1 MAVTRAE
8 KDEEL
13 QDLERA
19 FRGTDSAIVVDYK
32 GLKVPEVTELRRQV
46 RGARGQ
52 YKVVK
57 NTLAKRALK
66 GTTFESLTEYFSGT
80 TAVAYSGEDPV
91 ALAKVLTTFAK
102 TAPAL
107 QIKAAVVQGRAIKA
121 GEVTELATM
130 PGKPELYAKLLFLL
144 QAPMVQLV
152 SVLNAAPRDLMSV
165 LVQAET
171 KRSESIG
178 AGVGDQIDGVSSP
191 SPEPLA
197 PSPDKDSGF

>member
-1 MAVTRAE
+1 MAVTRAVKE
-8 KDEEL
+8 EEL
-13 QDLERA
+13 QDLEQA
-19 FRGTDSAIVVDYK
+19 FKGTDSAIVVDFK
-32 GLKVPEVTELRRQV
+32 GLKVPEVTELRRQI
-46 RGARGQ
+46 RGARGS

-57 NTLAKRALK
+57 NTLARRALK
-66 GTTFESLTEYFSGT
+66 GTSFESLTDIFAGT

-107 QIKAAVVQGRAIKA
+107 QIKAAVVQGRAIKP

-152 SVLNAAPRDLMSV
+152 SVLNAAPRDLLSV
-165 LVQAET
+165 LVQAE
-171 KRSESIG
+171 KKKQES
-178 AGVGDQIDGVSSP
+178 SS
-191 SPEPLA
+191 
-197 PSPDKDSGF
+197 

>member
-1 MAVTRAE
+1 MAVTRADKE
-8 KDEEL
+8 TEL
-13 QDLERA
+13 QELERA
-19 FRGTDSAIVVDYK
+19 FQATESAILVDFK

-46 RGARGQ
+46 RGAKGQ

-66 GTTFESLTEYFSGT
+66 GTSYEPLAEFFSGT
-80 TAVAYSGEDPV
+80 TAVAYAGEDPV

-102 TAPAL
+102 GAPAL

-121 GEVTELATM
+121 GEVADLATL

-144 QAPMVQLV
+144 QAPMIQLV

-165 LVQAET
+165 LVQAEK
-171 KRSESIG
+171 KR
-178 AGVGDQIDGVSSP
+178 AG
-191 SPEPLA
+191 
-197 PSPDKDSGF
+197 